1 MTTDFSNSVIL
12 PENLPAIESVEFNPV
27 DPKYLKILYINRLI
41 IGVVVCL
48 VLLVLFLPLRKE
60 IPGWVGW
67 ASAGLWVALMAYSLI
82 IARLSFPK
90 RGYLIRERD
99 IAYQRGLIRYKL
111 TSIPFTRIQHVELI
125 QSLIAKRLDLAT
137 IKVYTAG
144 SISDDLEI
152 PGLPLEVATR
162 IREFLTG
169 KISPDEQ
176 D

>member
-12 PENLPAIESVEFNPV
+12 PENLPAIEQADFNPV
-27 DPKYLKILYINRLI
+27 DPKYINILYINRLI
-41 IGVVVCL
+41 VGVVICL

-60 IPGWVGW
+60 IPGWAVW
-67 ASAGLWVALMAYSLI
+67 TSAGLLVALMVYSLI
-82 IARLSFPK
+82 ITRLSFPK

-111 TSIPFTRIQHVELI
+111 TSIPFNRIQHVELI
-125 QSLIAKRLDLAT
+125 QSLIAKRLGLAT

-144 SISDDLEI
+144 SNMDDLEI

>member
-12 PENLPAIESVEFNPV
+12 PENLPDIEPAEFNPV
-27 DPKYLKILYINRLI
+27 DPKYLKVLYINHIFTGGI
-41 IGVVVCL
+41 I
-48 VLLVLFLPLRKE
+48 VLSLLTFFLMLQQQ
-60 IPGWVGW
+60 IPDWIGWT
-67 ASAGLWVALMAYSLI
+67 SAGLFVALMVYSLI
-82 IARLSFPK
+82 ITRLSFSK
-90 RGYLIRERD
+90 RGYLIREKD

-111 TSIPFTRIQHVELI
+111 TSIPFNRIQHVELI
-125 QSLIAKRLDLAT
+125 QSLIAKRMGLAT

-144 SISDDLEI
+144 SVSDDLEI

>member
-1 MTTDFSNSVIL
+1 MTSDFSNSVIL
-12 PENLPAIESVEFNPV
+12 PENLPAIELAEFNRV
-27 DPKYLKILYINRLI
+27 DPRYIYILYINRLI
-41 IGVVVCL
+41 TGLVIG
-48 VLLVLFLPLRKE
+48 LLLLALFLPLRKE
-60 IPGWVGW
+60 VPDWVGW
-67 ASAGLWVALMAYSLI
+67 IAAGLWIALMTYSLI
-82 IARLSFPK
+82 IARISFPK

-111 TSIPFTRIQHVELI
+111 TSIPFNRIQHVELI

-144 SISDDLEI
+144 SSMDDLEI

-162 IREFLTG
+162 LREFLTG

>member
-12 PENLPAIESVEFNPV
+12 PENLPAIEPADFNPV
-27 DPKYLKILYINRLI
+27 DKKYLKLLYINHLI
-41 IGVVVCL
+41 FGAFVGL
-48 VLLVLFLPLRKE
+48 SLLVFFLVSRGAL
-60 IPGWVGW
+60 PGFI
-67 ASAGLWVALMAYSLI
+67 LWVTIGLFAGIMLYAI
-82 IARLSFPK
+82 IITRLSFPR

-99 IAYQRGLIRYKL
+99 IAYKRGLIRFKL
-111 TSIPFTRIQHVELI
+111 TSIPFNRIQHVELI
-125 QSLIAKRLDLAT
+125 QTFIAKQMGLAT

-144 SISDDLEI
+144 SSSDDLEI
-152 PGLPLEVATR
+152 PGLPLEIASQ

>member
-12 PENLPAIESVEFNPV
+12 PENLPAIEAAEFNPV
-27 DPKYLKILYINRLI
+27 DPKFLKILYINYSIMGVILGLSLLVFFLI
-41 IGVVVCL
+41 IKAEVPEFILWISFG
-48 VLLVLFLPLRKE
+48 LF
-60 IPGWVGW
+60 
-67 ASAGLWVALMAYSLI
+67 AGIMAWSLI
-82 IARLSFPK
+82 IIRLSFSK
-90 RGYLIRERD
+90 RGYLIREKD

-111 TSIPFTRIQHVELI
+111 TSIPFNRIQHVELI
-125 QSLIAKRLDLAT
+125 QTFIAKRMNLAT

-144 SISDDLEI
+144 SSSDDLEI
-152 PGLPLEVATR
+152 PGLPLGAASQ